1 MNWEEE
7 TFWAERIVGCREH
20 EGTHNTHSK
29 NSSYSEFD
37 FDIENFVGKKSKASG
52 QLVSSLAEYL
62 AKEMELHS
70 IRWRSYIIS
79 EEWLTDLC
87 FYLFIYLFIAS

>member
-52 QLVSSLAEYL
+52 QFFS
-62 AKEMELHS
+62 
-70 IRWRSYIIS
+70 
-79 EEWLTDLC
+79 
-87 FYLFIYLFIAS
+87 